1 MTLTQAMRT
10 SASGMAAERFRMDV
24 ISSNIAN
31 ANTISSPGQEAYRGR
46 RVVFSGSSEGVK
58 IARVETDQRPLRQEH
73 EPGNPF
79 ADANGNVFYSNVEP
93 LEQMVDMISAS
104 RAYEANIASFNS
116 IRGMIRS
123 AMTIGRV

>member
-10 SASGMAAERFRMDV
+10 SATGMAAERFRMDI

-46 RVVFSGSSEGVK
+46 RVILSGSEDGVK
-58 IARVETDQRPLRQEH
+58 VAKIETDNRPLRMES
-73 EPGNPF
+73 EPGNPN
-79 ADANGNVFYSNVEP
+79 ADENGNVYYSNVQP
-93 LEQMVDMISAS
+93 LEQMVDMIGAS